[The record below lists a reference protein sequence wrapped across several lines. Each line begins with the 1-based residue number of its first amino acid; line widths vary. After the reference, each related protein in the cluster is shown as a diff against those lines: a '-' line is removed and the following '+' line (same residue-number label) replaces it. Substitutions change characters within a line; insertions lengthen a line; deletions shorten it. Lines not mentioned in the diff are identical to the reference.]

1 MYTKNGRRV
10 VIDDLERHDM
20 RRSAISN
27 LQQRISELDAD
38 MSRLQAVKFDGIS
51 VQGKKSTLEERLSA
65 VIDEKTELVER
76 LRKTKAQRKRIEKAL
91 EMLAPEERE
100 ILQKFYI
107 ERADNE
113 TKMDLC
119 DEFGFERSEL
129 YRRKDKALEHLD
141 FILYGDDPP

>member
-51 VQGKKSTLEERLSA
+51 VQGKKSTLEERLAA

-76 LRKTKAQRKRIEKAL
+76 LRKTKAQRRRIEKAL
-91 EMLAPEERE
+91 EMLTPEEQE
-100 ILQKFYI
+100 ILKKFYI
-107 ERADNE
+107 ERVDGE

-119 DEFGFERSEL
+119 DELGIERSEL
-129 YRRKDKALEHLD
+129 YRRKDRALDRLE
-141 FILYGDDPP
+141 FVLYGDDIS